1 MNSNCLGKEELRVQA
16 LRVNNLSR
24 DFGGVRALSNVN
36 MDIEHGDIVGL
47 IGPNGAGKTTLFN
60 LLTGIYN
67 PSEGEVFYKFN
78 KETSIKNM
86 KPFDI
91 AQLGVSRTFQNIRLF
106 GEMTVAENVKI
117 GIHKNIKY
125 NVLSSIFRLPS
136 YYNQEKAACNTVNE
150 LLDVFG
156 LLDKKDELA
165 KNLPY
170 GEQRRLEIARALAS
184 KPKFI
189 LLDEPA
195 AGMNPNETNELR
207 ELIKWIKGK
216 FDITIILIEH
226 DMSLVMSVCDNI
238 YVLDHGEM
246 IASGTPKEIKNNP
259 VVIKAYLGGE
269 D

>member
-1 MNSNCLGKEELRVQA
+1 MNSNCLGKEGLRVQA

-246 IASGTPKEIKNNP
+246 IASGTPREIKNNP

>member
-1 MNSNCLGKEELRVQA
+1 MSLNYLRKEELRMQA

-91 AQLGVSRTFQNIRLF
+91 AKLGVSRTFQNIRLF
-106 GEMTVAENVKI
+106 GDMTVAENVKI

-125 NVLSSIFRLPS
+125 DVLSSILRLPS
-136 YYNQEKAACNTVNE
+136 YYNQEKAACNTVHE

-207 ELIKWIKGK
+207 ELIKWIKNK

-269 D
+269 N

>member
-1 MNSNCLGKEELRVQA
+1 MSLNYLRKEELRMQA

-91 AQLGVSRTFQNIRLF
+91 AKLGVSRTFQNIRLF
-106 GEMTVAENVKI
+106 GDMTVAENVKI

-125 NVLSSIFRLPS
+125 DVLSSILRLPS
-136 YYNQEKAACNTVNE
+136 YYNQEKAACNTVHE
-150 LLDVFG
+150 L
-156 LLDKKDELA
+156 
-165 KNLPY
+165 
-170 GEQRRLEIARALAS
+170 LAS

-207 ELIKWIKGK
+207 ELIKWIKNK

-269 D
+269 N

>member
-1 MNSNCLGKEELRVQA
+1 MSA
-16 LRVNNLSR
+16 LKVNNLSR
-24 DFGGVRALSNVN
+24 YFGGVKALNGVN
-36 MDIEHGDIVGL
+36 MDIKHGEIVGL

-60 LLTGIYN
+60 LLTGIYT
-67 PSEGEVFYKFN
+67 PSEGEIYYKFN

-91 AQLGVSRTFQNIRLF
+91 AKVGVARTFQNIRLF
-106 GEMTVAENVKI
+106 GNMTVGENVKI
-117 GIHKNIKY
+117 GIHNNVKY
-125 NVLSSIFRLPS
+125 NIFSSLFRTP
-136 YYNQEKAACNTVNE
+136 YYYKEESEADNTVDE
-150 LLDVFG
+150 LLKVFN
-156 LLDKKDELA
+156 LLNKKNELA

-195 AGMNPNETNELR
+195 AGMNPNETNELTK
-207 ELIKWIKGK
+207 LIKWIKKK

-226 DMSLVMSVCDNI
+226 DMSLVMSVCNKL

-246 IASGTPKEIKNNP
+246 IASGTPEEIKNNP
-259 VVIKAYLGGE
+259 VVIKAYLGGDE
-269 D
+269 E

>member
-125 NVLSSIFRLPS
+125 NVLSSILILPS

-170 GEQRRLEIARALAS
+170 GEQTRLEIARALAS

>member
-125 NVLSSIFRLPS
+125 NVLSSILRLPS

>member
-1 MNSNCLGKEELRVQA
+1 MQA
-16 LRVNNLSR
+16 LRVNNLSQ
-24 DFGGVRALSNVN
+24 DFGGIKALSNVN
-36 MDIEHGDIVGL
+36 MNIESGDIVGL

-91 AQLGVSRTFQNIRLF
+91 AKLGVSRTFQNIRLF
-106 GEMTVAENVKI
+106 GDMTVSENVKI

-125 NVLSSIFRLPS
+125 NVLASILRLPI
-136 YYNQEKAACNTVNE
+136 YYKQEKKSKEIVDE
-150 LLDVFG
+150 LLKVFN
-156 LLDKKDELA
+156 LYDDKDELA
-165 KNLPY
+165 RNLPY
-170 GEQRRLEIARALAS
+170 GKQRRLEIARALAS
-184 KPKFI
+184 DPKFI

-207 ELIKWIKGK
+207 ELIKWIKDR

-238 YVLDHGEM
+238 YVLNHGEV
-246 IASGTPKEIKNNP
+246 IANGTPKEIKSNP

>member
-1 MNSNCLGKEELRVQA
+1 MQA

-24 DFGGVRALSNVN
+24 DFGGVKALSNVN
-36 MDIEHGDIVGL
+36 MNIEYGDIVGL

-67 PSEGEVFYKFN
+67 PSEGEIFYKFN
-78 KETSIKNM
+78 KETPIKNM
-86 KPFDI
+86 NPCDI
-91 AQLGVSRTFQNIRLF
+91 AKLGVSRTFQNIRLF
-106 GEMTVAENVKI
+106 GDMTVAENVKI

-125 NVLSSIFRLPS
+125 SVLASLLRTPS
-136 YYNQEKAACNTVNE
+136 YYNEEKSACKMVDD

-195 AGMNPNETNELR
+195 AGMNPNETNELK
-207 ELIKWIKGK
+207 ELIKWTKDK

-246 IASGTPKEIKNNP
+246 IASGTPNEIKNNP